1 MKGGGCGCSSPVATL
16 LRGGYYNTR
25 SIRKLRRDKK
35 RKTRSTRRKTRRI
48 TK

>member
-1 MKGGGCGCSSPVATL
+1 MKGGACPCSSAAAL
-16 LRGGYYNTR
+16 MRGGYHNTR

>member
-1 MKGGGCGCSSPVATL
+1 MKGGGCGCNIVRQM
-16 LRGGYYNTR
+16 RGGYHNTR